1 MPDKDDFVP
10 SVVIYVEEGEVRLV
24 QSDVPV
30 TVYLVNYD
38 ITSIEDAVVLERS
51 EYDCDADYVD
61 IDELVAEVDS
71 EAVATIADM
80 YYDTYGVD
88 VDKTD
93 DRVAIRKD

>member
-10 SVVIYVEEGEVRLV
+10 SVVIYIEDGEVRLV

-38 ITSIEDAVVLERS
+38 ITSIDNAIVLEES
-51 EYDCDADYVD
+51 ANDCDPDYVD
-61 IDELVAEVDS
+61 IDELATEVDP
-71 EAVATIADM
+71 EAVTAIADM
-80 YYDTYGVD
+80 YYDSYWDNGTD
-88 VDKTD
+88 D